1 MIKHVGKHNQKKI
14 VLLFREVPGEDHM
27 CLLTYSDALPRM
39 HHDEVMKVLESA
51 SGQQAQ
57 NLSDALFRNILPD
70 GRNSLEA
77 LHRDGFIKKVPC
89 NQVIV
94 TPNSKSTI
102 RLDELN
108 KMLNEMAK
116 GEEAVKK
123 LADFDANRGFT
134 DKPKKKNSST
144 RAGDVGDP
152 VPQTAAES
160 VGDLLSDHDLAM
172 QRVRQAETMRNDAA
186 RLLKEAEVLMTE
198 AAELD
203 PKIHDNQPKKKGR
216 TKATKN

>member
-1 MIKHVGKHNQKKI
+1 MIKHVGKHNQKKV

-27 CLLTYSDALPRM
+27 CLVTYSEALPRLY
-39 HHDEVMKVLESA
+39 HDEVMKVLESA
-51 SGQQAQ
+51 AGQQST
-57 NLSDALFRNILPD
+57 NLSDALFRNIMAD

-94 TPNSKSTI
+94 TPNAKSTI

-108 KMLNEMAK
+108 KILKEMAQ
-116 GEEAVKK
+116 GEEAVKR
-123 LADFDANRGFT
+123 LAELDNNRGFT
-134 DKPKKKNSST
+134 DKPRKKNSST

-152 VPQTAAES
+152 VSQVAES
-160 VGDLLSDHDLAM
+160 APDVLSDRDLAM
-172 QRVRQAETMRNDAA
+172 QRVRQAENMRADAT
-186 RLLKEAEVLMTE
+186 RLLKEAESLMTE

-203 PKIHDNQPKKKGR
+203 PTIHDNQQKKKGR
-216 TKATKN
+216 TKVTKS